1 MNYLQVSKTHMHIEV
16 EKKKKKKPQL
26 CKVYKLSFSL
36 LSLSAF
42 VLHQRFDDHNMF
54 H

>member
-16 EKKKKKKPQL
+16 EKKKKPQL